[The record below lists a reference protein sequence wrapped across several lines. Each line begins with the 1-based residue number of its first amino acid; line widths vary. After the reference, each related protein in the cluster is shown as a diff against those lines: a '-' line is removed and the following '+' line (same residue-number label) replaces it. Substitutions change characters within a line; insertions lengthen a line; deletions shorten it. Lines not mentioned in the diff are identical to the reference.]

1 MNKTASSIAALAAA
15 TSSHVAILTAEL
27 SPDAEGWHQLLPA
40 GLFKARD
47 GRPKDVEGGHWRMD
61 ADIAADLIAR
71 AGELGQDILIDYEHQ
86 TLNKEKNG
94 QPAPAAGWFTGA
106 EMQWREEAGLFIRP
120 RWTERAAAHI
130 AAGEYRFLSAV
141 FPYDTTGRPLELR
154 MAAITNDP
162 GLVGMEAL
170 AALAAQA
177 VLSTQ
182 EEESDMDEYL
192 ASLLESLRWSLNL
205 PTTSTP
211 QDIQAELQK
220 VIDMIKGQSGGEA
233 VLTSAGLVGYIKG
246 QQEKVVTLS
255 AQLTDKLATLS
266 AQPGAVDLTQFV
278 PVATY
283 NALVE
288 QVASLSAQH
297 ESQSADQL
305 IQEARAQGKL
315 LAAEEEY
322 ARSLASQHGLA
333 ALTSMLAHRAP
344 IAALTQQTPQS
355 SRVVPAATGVAVLT
369 DAQRSA
375 ARAKGLTEA
384 QYLAQYPIT
393 QQGA

>member
-1 MNKTASSIAALAAA
+1 
-15 TSSHVAILTAEL
+15 
-27 SPDAEGWHQLLPA
+27 
-40 GLFKARD
+40 
-47 GRPKDVEGGHWRMD
+47 
-61 ADIAADLIAR
+61 
-71 AGELGQDILIDYEHQ
+71 
-86 TLNKEKNG
+86 
-94 QPAPAAGWFTGA
+94 
-106 EMQWREEAGLFIRP
+106 
-120 RWTERAAAHI
+120 
-130 AAGEYRFLSAV
+130 
-141 FPYDTTGRPLELR
+141 
-154 MAAITNDP
+154 
-162 GLVGMEAL
+162 
-170 AALAAQA
+170 
-177 VLSTQ
+177 
-182 EEESDMDEYL
+182 MDEYL

-220 VIDMIKGQSGGEA
+220 VIDMIKEQSGGEA
-233 VLTSAGLVGYIKG
+233 VLTSAGLVGYVKG
-246 QQEKVVTLS
+246 QQEKVATLS
-255 AQLTDKLATLS
+255 AQLADKLATLS

-283 NALVE
+283 NAMVE

-333 ALTSMLAHRAP
+333 ALTAMLAHRAP
-344 IAALTQQTPQS
+344 IAALTQQAPQS